1 MIALAC
7 AMLLVSNCHA
17 APTPVEPVGYVV
29 RAQGL
34 NAQAALA
41 EINAFRRRH
50 GLKPVVLDQRLVQA
64 AGTSARYQASR
75 GRIGHRGPGGSR
87 PWDRAR
93 SAGYSPHLTA
103 ENVASGQKSF
113 GEAMRGWEH
122 SAEHKRNL
130 LLPDAQAAG
139 IAVSYRNGRAYY
151 TLVLGAE

>member
-7 AMLLVSNCHA
+7 ATLPASNCHA

-41 EINAFRRRH
+41 EI
-50 GLKPVVLDQRLVQA
+50 
-64 AGTSARYQASR
+64 
-75 GRIGHRGPGGSR
+75 
-87 PWDRAR
+87 
-93 SAGYSPHLTA
+93 
-103 ENVASGQKSF
+103 VASGQKSF
-113 GEAMRGWEH
+113 SQAMRGWEH

-130 LLPDAQAAG
+130 QAQAAG

>member
-7 AMLLVSNCHA
+7 AMLLASNCHA
-17 APTPVEPVGYVV
+17 APTPVELVGYVV

-50 GLKPVVLDQRLVQA
+50 GLKPVVLDQRLIQA

-93 SAGYSPHLTA
+93 GAGYSPHLTA

-130 LLPDAQAAG
+130 LLPDAQAAS